1 MKVKLLA
8 KILMIGL
15 IAQFVVVSSAG
26 STNLFASQDIDF
38 GIAPL
43 EMMEADLSNFPQDS
57 GNTPGSIDSWN
68 ADLVNTELVSETG
81 EGVYVAVL
89 DTGLLPN
96 WPTFFPNHN
105 IAWDLGVGFTHDF
118 YWDDDVNDVML
129 GPLRSDRGF
138 ITDLASGHGTHVTS
152 TIVGYDFFGFP
163 ISGIAPHAT
172 IIPVLV
178 LDAWLVDSP
187 FGLLGF
193 SGGTNEMI
201 AAGINYVADLTD
213 TLDGKVVI
221 NMSLGGPTRSSL
233 IEAAVDY
240 AISKGV
246 IIVASAGNNG
256 EDGMGYPGALPQVI
270 SAASVGWTGTFIEG
284 WTGDVPE
291 DLREVDALGNNHQLY
306 LSDFSSR
313 PDNKQGQKS
322 HDLDVAAPGSWV
334 VGPYKSTFQNNV
346 GYYYLSGTS
355 MAAPHVAGMAA
366 LVLQS
371 YPDVDQATMEF
382 ILKNAAHGNPL
393 PADGTWD
400 YVPFYVD
407 PFVFHSWKGND
418 YGSGFLTADAALAAA
433 ANHA

>member
-1 MKVKLLA
+1 
-8 KILMIGL
+8 MIGL
-15 IAQFVVVSSAG
+15 IAQFVVVASSAG

-43 EMMEADLSNFPQDS
+43 EMMEANLDNFPQDS
-57 GNTPGSIDSWN
+57 GNTPGSTDSWN

-96 WPTFFPNHN
+96 WQTFFPNHN
-105 IAWDLGVGFTHDF
+105 IAWDLGMGFSHNIT
-118 YWDDDVNDVML
+118 WDEAADDITI

-152 TIVGYDFFGFP
+152 TIIGYILGSTN

-178 LDAWLVDSP
+178 LDAWSVASP
-187 FGLLGF
+187 YGVLQF
-193 SGGTNEMI
+193 SGGTNAMV
-201 AAGINYVADLTD
+201 AAGINYIADLSD
-213 TLDGKVVI
+213 DLDGKVVI
-221 NMSLGGPTRSSL
+221 NMSLGGSRSAE
-233 IEAAVDY
+233 IEAAIDH

-246 IIVASAGNNG
+246 IIVASAGNEG
-256 EDGMGYPGALPQVI
+256 YDGMGYPGALPQVI
-270 SAASVGWTGTFIEG
+270 SAASAGWTGTFIYG

-291 DLREVDALGNNHQLY
+291 NLYEEDLLGNNHQLY

-313 PDNKQGQKS
+313 PNMLLGQKS
-322 HDLDVAAPGSWV
+322 FDLDVAAPGSWV
-334 VGPYKSTFQNNV
+334 VGPYKEAFSNYV
-346 GYYYLSGTS
+346 AYYYLSGTS

-400 YVPFYVD
+400 YFPFIED
-407 PFVFHSWKGND
+407 PFVFHSWNGND
-418 YGSGFLTADAALAAA
+418 YGSGFLTADSALAAA